1 MEIVPTSLSKKK
13 KMGLDDLIM
22 HKAEL
27 KEQINNQQLHITL
40 GSKKLF
46 SIETLTSYL
55 FGTIQK
61 SLTLAD
67 GILLGM
73 KFVQT
78 IKKLFNKS
86 K

>member
-13 KMGLDDLIM
+13 KIGLDDLMM

-27 KEQINNQQLHITL
+27 KEQINNQRQQITL

-78 IKKLFNKS
+78 IKKFFSKS